1 MGGRRLCV
9 GCTGLQ
15 QLKTATQLNREAA
28 VFMALGG
35 GLQVY
40 YMQNND
46 GSVRLDEMKIMA
58 EVAKFARERQQ
69 WCHHSTQI
77 PQVALLLS
85 TNEYRYNTRRLF
97 PNYLLHEQGILGWLL
112 EGHNSVDVVN
122 EETLG
127 VDMSR
132 FPLIVI
138 PEWQH
143 LSQSFRIDL
152 ADYVKNGGSLL
163 VIGSEASAQFA
174 ALTGVSLK
182 GKETVI
188 QPTGKGKIGFLP
200 YPVGEEYEKRGNE
213 ALQKD
218 VTAAVHALFPNPIV
232 EISGSPQVD
241 VSISQLNGK
250 RMVHLVNTS
259 GDHAQPFIKS
269 IAPVD
274 AFELSI
280 RCEKKP
286 SGITLQPAGKTC
298 HFTYANGKATVKI
311 DAVELYDIL
320 IIE

>member
-1 MGGRRLCV
+1 
-9 GCTGLQ
+9 
-15 QLKTATQLNREAA
+15 
-28 VFMALGG
+28 MALGG

-97 PNYLLHEQGILGWLL
+97 PNYLLHEQGILGWL
-112 EGHNSVDVVN
+112 
-122 EETLG
+122 
-127 VDMSR
+127 
-132 FPLIVI
+132 
-138 PEWQH
+138 
-143 LSQSFRIDL
+143 
-152 ADYVKNGGSLL
+152 
-163 VIGSEASAQFA
+163 VIGSETSAQFA
-174 ALTGVSLK
+174 ALTGVNLK

-298 HFTYANGKATVKI
+298 HFTYANGKATIQV